1 MLRTGYLDLR
11 INRMRFVCLALWAM
25 GCSDTV
31 KLDVGDAGIAYDDI
45 TVVTTTDVDNTGCDS
60 AELCDTAG

>member
-1 MLRTGYLDLR
+1 
-11 INRMRFVCLALWAM
+11 MRFVCLALWVM

-45 TVVTTTDVDNTGCDS
+45 TVVTTTDIDNTGCDS